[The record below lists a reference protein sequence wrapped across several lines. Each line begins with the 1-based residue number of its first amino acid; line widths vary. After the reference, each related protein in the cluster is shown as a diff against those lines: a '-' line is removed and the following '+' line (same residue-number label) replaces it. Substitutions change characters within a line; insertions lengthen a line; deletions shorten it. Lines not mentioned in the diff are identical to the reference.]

1 MQTAEE
7 STPELKDLKLGR
19 KIRELRDKYRL
30 TIQDLSARTGLDKDL
45 LSNMESGAVIPPV
58 ATLLKL
64 AKAFHVGLAYFFE
77 DEPVGVKISLTRKA
91 HRTRLERRPHHMS
104 GEVTYVY
111 ETLENKKP
119 DKHMEP
125 FLVEFPPMATEDMVF
140 VSHEGEEFVY
150 LMEGRLE
157 FRTPDQVEILEPG
170 DTIYFDSEVNHSF
183 RSVGE
188 GSAKAVVVVWSRP

>member
-1 MQTAEE
+1 MHSVDDA
-7 STPELKDLKLGR
+7 SPELKDLKLGQ
-19 KIRELRDKYRL
+19 KIKEFRDKYRL
-30 TIQDLSARTGLDKDL
+30 TIQDLAARTGLDKEL
-45 LSNMESGAVIPPV
+45 LTNMESGAVIPPV

-77 DEPVGVKISLTRKA
+77 DEPVGVKISLTRKSD
-91 HRTRLERRPHHMS
+91 RKRLERRPHHMS

-125 FLVEFPPMATEDMVF
+125 FLVEFPAMATEDMVF

-157 FRTPDQVEILEPG
+157 FRTPDRVEILEPG
-170 DTIYFDSEVNHSF
+170 DSIYFDSEVSHSF
-183 RSVGE
+183 RCVGE
-188 GSAKAVVVVWSRP
+188 GTAKAVVVVWSRP